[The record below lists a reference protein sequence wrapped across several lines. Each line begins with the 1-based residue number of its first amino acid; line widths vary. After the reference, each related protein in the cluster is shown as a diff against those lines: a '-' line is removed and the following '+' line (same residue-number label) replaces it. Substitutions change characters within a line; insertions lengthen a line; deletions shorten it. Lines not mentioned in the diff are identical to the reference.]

1 MHFYI
6 HRLLKLYNSHFT
18 GSCTWNLGSKS
29 VLQLCKSWNSNL
41 RVIFKLPVQTHC
53 WIIENISGG
62 CHLKQMLFRRFVKF
76 VGSIDENRRN
86 GVRALLNITKN
97 NVQSVTGGNLRRILL
112 ETDIKVVPGQ
122 TKPSMLQCHTVYKTP
137 EDKEWLIPLLTS
149 LLEIRDERWQLI
161 FDEESEDGLLFDHIS
176 ETINQLC
183 ID

>member
-1 MHFYI
+1 M
-6 HRLLKLYNSHFT
+6 
-18 GSCTWNLGSKS
+18 
-29 VLQLCKSWNSNL
+29 
-41 RVIFKLPVQTHC
+41 
-53 WIIENISGG
+53 
-62 CHLKQMLFRRFVKF
+62 
-76 VGSIDENRRN
+76 
-86 GVRALLNITKN
+86 RALLNITKN